1 MTHTTTV
8 ISDALT
14 NVEQGLYHLQN
25 YECDELTLAIQILRT
40 LGSLTD
46 NYPMEYFTDEE
57 IDLITEATVE
67 SIHYVKTQAE
77 QGEF

>member
-1 MTHTTTV
+1 MTHSSTT

-14 NVEQGLYHLQN
+14 NVDNALYHMMN
-25 YECDELTLAIQILRT
+25 HECDELTIAIQILRT
-40 LGSLTD
+40 LGTLTEE
-46 NYPMEYFTDEE
+46 YPMEYFTDEE

>member
-1 MTHTTTV
+1 MNHSTTI
-8 ISDALT
+8 ISDAMHS
-14 NVEQGLYHLQN
+14 VEHALETLQN